1 MNHLC
6 EDLIILILDF
16 CDLRT
21 SFYLALT
28 NKYISQTT
36 LKKGFAKHISYDSYD
51 LASES
56 TYDTFL
62 RRFHTHQHTLRTC
75 SMSNLNNPFL
85 WLPKW
90 VQKVYFFNCRIQQE
104 INPSQVT
111 ETEVLYISSKSCDW
125 EIHMNWDKFPKL
137 REMTVINYRIN
148 FEEAQKKCPLLTKF
162 FQRSHIF

>member
-1 MNHLC
+1 MNTLC
-6 EDLIILILDF
+6 EDIIHIILDF

-21 SFYLALT
+21 SFYLTLT

-36 LKKGFAKHISYDSYD
+36 LKNGFAKHISYDSYD
-51 LASES
+51 IASS
-56 TYDTFL
+56 DTYDTFL
-62 RRFHTHQHTLRTC
+62 QRFHRHRYTLRTC

-90 VQKVYFFNCRIQQE
+90 VEKVYFFNCRIQQE

-111 ETEVLYISSKSCDW
+111 ETEVLYISSQSYDW
-125 EIHMNWDKFPKL
+125 EINMNWDKFPKL
-137 REMTVINYRIN
+137 KEMTVVGYRIN
-148 FEEAQKKCPLLTKF
+148 FEEAHKKCPLLTKF